1 MSIIDYAQNWPTKIK
16 EQLASDLLKDKTVMI
31 TGASDGIGA
40 ELSKCLGLLGANII
54 LLGKTRHK
62 LEALFDEIA
71 PICRGEL
78 IITPCDLSR
87 LEQGDIQKL
96 NDSIEN
102 EFNGLDAL
110 IHCASI
116 LGPKVPLAHYPPDAW
131 AEVMM
136 TNANSVFLLNQG
148 LFDLLEAGER
158 SCVIHVSSTV
168 GRKARAYWGAY
179 AVSKFAVEGISQLL
193 ADETEDQGKM
203 KVFSIN
209 PGATR
214 TKMRKEAYPFEDSKT
229 VPDASTLMPLFSLL
243 IIGSLLDCPLSRDLP
258 DTGGQIDARTWQF
271 PN

>member
-1 MSIIDYAQNWPTKIK
+1 MSIIDYAQNWPIKIK
-16 EQLASDLLKDKTVMI
+16 ENLGPGLLQDKTVMI
-31 TGASDGIGA
+31 SGASDGIGA
-40 ELSKCLGLLGANII
+40 ELAKCLGLLGANII
-54 LLGKTRHK
+54 LLGKTRQK
-62 LEALFDEIA
+62 LEAVFDQIA
-71 PICRGEL
+71 PNCRGDL

-87 LEQGDIQKL
+87 LEQGDIRKL
-96 NDSIEN
+96 HDSIQH
-102 EFNGLDAL
+102 EFKGLDAL

-116 LGPKVPLAHYPPDAW
+116 LGPKVPIAHYPPDAW

-148 LFDLLEAGER
+148 LFDLLDACDR

-193 ADETEDQGKM
+193 ANETEDQGKM

-214 TKMRKEAYPFEDSKT
+214 TKMRREAYPFEDSET
-229 VPDASTLMPLFSLL
+229 VPDASTLMPIFSFL
-243 IIGSLLDCPLSRDLP
+243 IIGSLLDCAFSRGLP
-258 DTGGQIDARTWQF
+258 DTGSQIDARTWQF
-271 PN
+271 PD

>member
-1 MSIIDYAQNWPTKIK
+1 MSIIDYAQDWPAKIK
-16 EQLASDLLKDKTVMI
+16 DQFASDLLKDKTVMI

-62 LEALFDEIA
+62 LEAVFDQIA
-71 PICRGEL
+71 PTCQGEL

-87 LEQGDIQKL
+87 LEQEDIRKL
-96 NDSIEN
+96 HASIEN
-102 EFNGLDAL
+102 EFKGLGAL

-148 LFDLLEAGER
+148 LFDLLNEGER
-158 SCVIHVSSTV
+158 SCVIPVSSTV

-179 AVSKFAVEGISQLL
+179 AVSKL
-193 ADETEDQGKM
+193 
-203 KVFSIN
+203 
-209 PGATR
+209 
-214 TKMRKEAYPFEDSKT
+214 
-229 VPDASTLMPLFSLL
+229 SL
-243 IIGSLLDCPLSRDLP
+243 IHI
-258 DTGGQIDARTWQF
+258 
-271 PN
+271 